1 MSYYIYAYI
10 RQNGTPYYIG
20 KGKGKRAWDR
30 HPGVSV
36 PKDQSRIV
44 IMESNLTNVGAC
56 ALERRYI
63 RWFGRKD
70 LETGILMNRT
80 EGGEGNTGT
89 RSKQWRENHKR
100 IMTGRKHKQETL
112 NKMKN
117 FDKSYMKTDEY
128 RKKMS
133 KAKSGKIVEKL
144 RNRVFTEEH
153 RKKLSE
159 AQRKRF
165 DNFNPL

>member
-20 KGKGKRAWDR
+20 KGKDKRAWSK

-36 PKDQSRIV
+36 PKDSSRIV

-70 LETGILMNRT
+70 LGTGILINRT
-80 EGGEGNTGT
+80 EGGDGNTGP
-89 RSKQWRENHKR
+89 RSKEWCENHSK
-100 IMTGRKHKQETL
+100 
-112 NKMKN
+112 KMKGTGN
-117 FDKSYMKTDEY
+117 PMFGKKRKPIDRSYMKTEEY
-128 RKKMS
+128 RRKVSEGKRKQFAS
-133 KAKSGKIVEKL
+133 KVSSA
-144 RNRVFTEEH
+144 
-153 RKKLSE
+153 
-159 AQRKRF
+159 
-165 DNFNPL
+165 

>member
-20 KGKGKRAWDR
+20 KGKGKRAWSI

-36 PKDQSRIV
+36 PKDPSRIV

-70 LETGILMNRT
+70 IGTGILINRT
-80 EGGEGNTGT
+80 EGGDGNTGPRSDEWKKEHSVKMSGSNNPMFGKT
-89 RSKQWRENHKR
+89 RKPIDR
-100 IMTGRKHKQETL
+100 
-112 NKMKN
+112 
-117 FDKSYMKTDEY
+117 SYMKTEEY
-128 RKKMS
+128 KKRVSES
-133 KAKSGKIVEKL
+133 KKGKPNLKL
-144 RNRVFTEEH
+144 RGRVFTEEWK
-153 RKKLSE
+153 RKISE
-159 AQRKRF
+159 SKKKSLF
-165 DNFNPL
+165 